1 MFNFKKN
8 RWLWLSLLFYFF
20 SLSLYA
26 IFSYSLTA
34 PNLVLSQH
42 PTFWHFQS
50 FMWRT
55 FFNDRQLL
63 SQIYFGLMI
72 LNFGA
77 FFVFCSQLF
86 KVKKVS
92 FKMLGLILAMLC
104 LPLLISNNALSY
116 DVFNY
121 IFNAKMVSFYHV
133 DPHYQVALNF
143 PEDPWTKFMH
153 NTHTTAPYG
162 HGWTYLSL
170 IPYTIGM
177 GKFITTWLSFRV
189 FNLLPLFALLYFYYK
204 NNKSNHFAWLFFVI
218 FNPLT
223 LIEVVSNSHND
234 LWMMA
239 PAIGALLLLSQSS
252 KNKIPWF
259 KAIISLGIILLT
271 MWVKIATVALLPLWL
286 IITLR
291 SKINIIPRFDSIVSN
306 WPYLASIVMF
316 LPLLTTR
323 SQQFHPWYL
332 LWSLTFVPLI
342 RPNKWIKIWM
352 QALAVLSISSMFR
365 YLPFLWNNN
374 YDGNVLLWQKII
386 TFTPFVL
393 ALLFFTKQA
402 VFHPHKAKR

>member
-1 MFNFKKN
+1 MFNINKN
-8 RWLWLSLLFYFF
+8 RWLWLSLLFYFI

-26 IFSYSLTA
+26 VFSYSLTA

-55 FFNDRQLL
+55 FFNNRPLL
-63 SQIYFGLMI
+63 SQTYFGLMT
-72 LNFGA
+72 LNFVA

-92 FKMLGLILAMLC
+92 FKMLALILIMLC

-133 DPHYQVALNF
+133 DPHYQIALNF
-143 PEDPWTKFMH
+143 PDDPWTKFMH

-170 IPYTIGM
+170 IPYTFGM
-177 GKFITTWLSFRV
+177 GKFIVTWLSFKA
-189 FNLLPLFALLYFYYK
+189 FNLIPLFTLLYIYYK
-204 NNKSNHFAWLFFVI
+204 NNKNTNWAWLFFVV

-223 LIEVVSNSHND
+223 LIEVISNSHND
-234 LWMMA
+234 LWMMT
-239 PAIGALLLLSQSS
+239 PAIGGLILLNSGNINKNSWLKAL
-252 KNKIPWF
+252 
-259 KAIISLGIILLT
+259 ISLGLILAS
-271 MWVKIATVALLPLWL
+271 MWVKLATVALLPIWL
-286 IITLR
+286 LVILKPIIK
-291 SKINIIPRFDSIVSN
+291 SVPRFDSMTSN
-306 WPYLASIVMF
+306 WPYLASLVMF

-332 LWSLTFVPLI
+332 LWSFSFLPLI
-342 RPNKWIKIWM
+342 RPNKWIKVWM
-352 QALAVLSISSMFR
+352 QSLAILSISSMFR

-374 YDGNVLLWQKII
+374 YDGNVLLWQKVI

-402 VFHPHKAKR
+402 IFLPRKAKR